1 MKLNGKIMD
10 FFLLH
15 LIYFIIYFIS
25 LTNITK
31 LGLGISGI
39 WYLEFNII

>member
-15 LIYFIIYFIS
+15 LIIDLQRFIVYIIDLQRSEIKLFDGE
-25 LTNITK
+25 TK
-31 LGLGISGI
+31 
-39 WYLEFNII
+39 

>member
-15 LIYFIIYFIS
+15 LIYE
-25 LTNITK
+25 LTRCVSQRVMYR
-31 LGLGISGI
+31 GLVTFVTVLSPVSIDK
-39 WYLEFNII
+39 